1 MRQQEMEN
9 KEPMDQSPEETV
21 EAPAP
26 EAAEAQE
33 PAPEEEAPQPAGEAE
48 KLQEA
53 LREKEDQYLRLLAE
67 YDNYRK
73 RSQKEK
79 ESLYTDIRSE
89 TVEKFLPV
97 YDNLERALAQE
108 TQDAAFK
115 KGVEMTMNQLVSVM
129 EKLGVVSFGAAG
141 EAFDPQLHNA
151 VMHVEDEAL
160 GENVIAEVFQKGFKV
175 GEKVVRFAMVKV
187 AN

>member
-79 ESLYTDIRSE
+79 ENAWATAKAE
-89 TVEKFLPV
+89 TIKELLPV
-97 YDNLERALAQE
+97 YDNLERALKQE
-108 TQDAAFK
+108 TCDEAYA
-115 KGVEMTMNQLVSVM
+115 KGVQMTMTQLKTVL
-129 EKLGVVSFGAAG
+129 EKLGVEEIPAQGQP
-141 EAFDPQLHNA
+141 FDPNLHNA
-151 VMHVEDEAL
+151 VMHIEDDAYGEGVVVEEF
-160 GENVIAEVFQKGFKV
+160 EKGFCIGDRV
-175 GEKVVRFAMVKV
+175 LRYSVVKV